1 MAKIAIIGTGISGL
15 SAAFLLQKKHELVVY
30 EKEARIGG
38 HSRTVT
44 VQHGNRI
51 IPVDTGFIVYN
62 ERNYPNLTALFK
74 LLGVSTKDSNMSF
87 AMSVR
92 DGWLEWGA
100 RSFNAVFGQRRNIFN
115 WRFLNLFREV
125 MRFNAQVTGAVKREP
140 GITLGEFVDRQG
152 FSDWFKKYY
161 LLPMGGAIWSCPPT
175 QMLQFPA
182 QVFVDFFEN
191 HGLLAIS
198 GQPQWRT
205 VDGGS
210 QIYVEKLVASFR
222 DRVRLECGATGVQR
236 VVRGVRVLDAKG
248 GAEEFDHV
256 IFACHADE
264 ALALLSDA
272 DEHEKSTLSAIKY
285 SRNEVVLHKDPR
297 FMPKRRRCWAS
308 WNYHSDGEGDEA
320 AISLTYWMNLL
331 QSIDE
336 AYPLFVTLNPA
347 SSIPEENVFNRHV
360 FHHPIFDTAAIAAQQ
375 RLRGLQGLRH
385 VWYCGAHMRHG
396 FHEDGLMSAMDVA
409 ARLGAPAPW
418 VK

>member
-1 MAKIAIIGTGISGL
+1 MNDPILKYIRCLFMAKIAIIGTGISGL
-15 SAAFLLQKKHELVVY
+15 SAAFLLQKKHELDVY

-140 GITLGEFVDRQG
+140 GITLGEFVERQG

-198 GQPQWRT
+198 A
-205 VDGGS
+205 
-210 QIYVEKLVASFR
+210 VAAGYA
-222 DRVRLECGATGVQR
+222 DRVLFLADGQIVDEMSEPSADR
-236 VVRGVRVLDAKG
+236 V
-248 GAEEFDHV
+248 FDYMKH
-256 IFACHADE
+256 
-264 ALALLSDA
+264 
-272 DEHEKSTLSAIKY
+272 
-285 SRNEVVLHKDPR
+285 
-297 FMPKRRRCWAS
+297 
-308 WNYHSDGEGDEA
+308 
-320 AISLTYWMNLL
+320 
-331 QSIDE
+331 
-336 AYPLFVTLNPA
+336 
-347 SSIPEENVFNRHV
+347 
-360 FHHPIFDTAAIAAQQ
+360 
-375 RLRGLQGLRH
+375 
-385 VWYCGAHMRHG
+385 
-396 FHEDGLMSAMDVA
+396 
-409 ARLGAPAPW
+409 LGA
-418 VK
+418 

>member
-15 SAAFLLQKKHELVVY
+15 SAAFLLQMKHELVVY

-210 QIYVEKLVASFR
+210 QVYVEKLVASFR
-222 DRVRLECGATGVQR
+222 ERVRLECGATGVQR

-264 ALALLSDA
+264 ALACLRHDLLSG
-272 DEHEKSTLSAIKY
+272 E
-285 SRNEVVLHKDPR
+285 
-297 FMPKRRRCWAS
+297 RRTPALD
-308 WNYHSDGEGDEA
+308 HGELLGD
-320 AISLTYWMNLL
+320 L
-331 QSIDE
+331 
-336 AYPLFVTLNPA
+336 V
-347 SSIPEENVFNRHV
+347 
-360 FHHPIFDTAAIAAQQ
+360 
-375 RLRGLQGLRH
+375 
-385 VWYCGAHMRHG
+385 GAV
-396 FHEDGLMSAMDVA
+396 DVDVA
-409 ARLGAPAPW
+409 AVGVVQLAHRDLERAQALGARLRARHGGLDARPSGGQGIDEVIDRGTGADADHGVVLDVLQRGFGRRFLERIGVHGARIQYAFALP
-418 VK
+418 